1 MRKSLLS
8 LIVLSLSA
16 TVSAQNLKVAVRNDE
31 GENLSYAYL
40 YVNKKAVA
48 VTDSLGVGI
57 VPAAKLS
64 VGDTVSVSYVGTE
77 PQQAV
82 YDEAMRRQGVWEVI
96 LNEKYRT
103 LTADEVTVRADIEAL
118 FRRSLKRIPITNYR
132 HSVRS
137 RFTVTDR
144 PHTVQGTVI
153 ASHVPGDTTDT
164 THYSPTTKRGIYW
177 YHTPM
182 KITTADDTTGIGSRR
197 LHNQLHLGFNYTA
210 IAPNI
215 VYRGNHYGNKAQYG
229 YLGKRD
235 NCRVFRVTHPK
246 TSENGGKSYFSLQF
260 LVWVGIEDQL
270 IHRLETHTV
279 NLDDESSWSRI
290 DISYTTRKIK
300 SFGSPRTLTFSRLEA
315 SYPNVEITLDDPE
328 FTSYQ
333 PPKTARKKRR

>member
-8 LIVLSLSA
+8 LIVLLLSA
-16 TVSAQNLKVAVRNDE
+16 TVSAQNLRVAVRNDE

-118 FRRSLKRIPITNYR
+118 FRRSLKRVPTTYYR

-144 PHTVQGTVI
+144 PHTVTGTAI
-153 ASHVPGDTTDT
+153 ASLP
-164 THYSPTTKRGIYW
+164 KRNRYGY
-177 YHTPM
+177 YNM
-182 KITTADDTTGIGSRR
+182 VEITTTDDTTGIGS
-197 LHNQLHLGFNYTA
+197 HQLYQLLIYAFNYPASGVNTVNRAGRTA
-210 IAPNI
+210 
-215 VYRGNHYGNKAQYG
+215 HYG
-229 YLGKRD
+229 YLGKQEG
-235 NCRVFRVTHPK
+235 CRVFRISYPK
-246 TSENGGKSYFSLQF
+246 LRQYTGKCYSMQF
-260 LVWVGIEDQL
+260 IAWIGIEDKQ
-270 IHRLETHTV
+270 IRRIQSHII
-279 NLDDESSWSRI
+279 NLDDEAWWTRT
-290 DISYTTRKIK
+290 DISYEPCKLRR
-300 SFGSPRTLTFSRLEA
+300 FWQPRTLSFTRMEA
-315 SYPNVEITLDDPE
+315 IWPNGGATLTAPQFIQYTPPE
-328 FTSYQ
+328 PSS
-333 PPKTARKKRR
+333 AEEN